1 MQIINLILLL
11 IASIFWI
18 VALGLIWTYV
28 ETTLIIRIITTGLC
42 TLILMTNE
50 YYFYCFWFIMSIYM
64 Y

>member
-18 VALGLIWTYV
+18 IALGLIWTYV

-42 TLILMTNE
+42 TIILILIWSL
-50 YYFYCFWFIMSIYM
+50 Y
-64 Y
+64 